1 MKMKITVFNGSP
13 RAGRGNTHIMV
24 EEFSKGATRAGANI
38 ENIFLIKKD
47 IDHCRGCFSCWEEN
61 NTCAIHDDMGELLQK
76 FIESDIVIFATPVY
90 VDNVTGIMKQ
100 FTDRLIPLLD
110 PHMETDDGGESIH
123 KKRYENY
130 PKIVVISN
138 CGYPEQSHFQVLHLL
153 FERIARNMHSEV
165 IAEIYR
171 GEGELLRV
179 EHANLEPMISQ
190 YKRMLQ
196 RAGEEVVTH
205 LSLSEETR
213 KALEAPLVSH
223 ELYRK
228 GVNQGLRA
236 VLSEK

>member
-1 MKMKITVFNGSP
+1 
-13 RAGRGNTHIMV
+13 MV
-24 EEFSKGATRAGANI
+24 EEFSKGARKAGADV
-38 ENIFLIKKD
+38 ENIFLVRREIN
-47 IDHCRGCFSCWEEN
+47 HCRGCFACWEES
-61 NTCAIHDDMGELLQK
+61 NTCIIHDDMADLLKK
-76 FIESDIVIFATPVY
+76 FIESDMVIFATPVY

-110 PHMETDDGGESIH
+110 PHMETDDRGESVH

-171 GEGELLRV
+171 GEGELLKV
-179 EHANLEPMISQ
+179 EHVNLEPVISE

-196 RAGEEVVTH
+196 RAGEEVVTQ

-213 KALEAPLVSH
+213 KALEAPLVPH
-223 ELYRK
+223 EMYRK
-228 GVNQGLRA
+228 GVNLGLSA
-236 VLSEK
+236 VMSEK